1 MSVFDRLRRLGRA
14 EIGAM
19 KRALGSAEVAGEGVA
34 ELEAR
39 VARLDDYEAD
49 ELSYARDVA
58 SAEAELIRDLEG
70 PDELGRTIDE
80 VEAGAALWGGAAGAG
95 AVDPDM
101 ARGASLWGHAAA
113 QPAPGPTVTGR
124 GESRAEPGRT
134 TSFPREVRD
143 AYAAL
148 ELPMGADREAVEAQF
163 RVLLS
168 RYHPDRHAGTPH
180 LERTAHELTIR
191 IGEARTLL
199 LAFLAGRS

>member
-19 KRALGSAEVAGEGVA
+19 KRALGSAEVAAEGVD
-34 ELEAR
+34 ELEGR
-39 VARLDDYEAD
+39 VGRFDDYEAD

-70 PDELGRTIDE
+70 PDALGRTIDE

-95 AVDPDM
+95 AVDQEM
-101 ARGASLWGHAAA
+101 ARGASLWGHAAT
-113 QPAPGPTVTGR
+113 PPRP
-124 GESRAEPGRT
+124 SDPGRT
-134 TSFPREVRD
+134 TTFPREVRD

-148 ELPMGADREAVEAQF
+148 ELPLGADREAVEAQF

-168 RYHPDRHAGTPH
+168 RYHPDRHAGSPH

-191 IGEARTLL
+191 IGEARGLL
-199 LAFLAGRS
+199 LAFLAGKS